1 VMVDALMIR
10 AHTAIA
16 SAQVLLDAG
25 DFAGAINRAYYAMFY
40 AARAALQHVG
50 IEVASSKH
58 GTLVS
63 RFGQHLIKAGHLPDD
78 LGRWLNRM
86 LELRAAAD
94 YGEGPPARAETEEAL
109 ARATRFL
116 EAIEAFLAG

>member
-1 VMVDALMIR
+1 VTADVLIIR
-10 AHTAIA
+10 ARRAIA
-16 SAQVLLDAG
+16 SARVLLDAD
-25 DFAGAINRAYYAMFY
+25 DFAGATNRAYYAMFY

-63 RFGQHLIKAGHLPDD
+63 RFGQHLVKAGHLPND

-86 LELRAAAD
+86 VELRATAD
-94 YGEGPPARAETEEAL
+94 YGEEPPERAETEEAV
-109 ARATRFL
+109 ARATRFVETVERFL
-116 EAIEAFLAG
+116 EG